1 MPFGF
6 RRTGG
11 GEDRLDAIEEM
22 IQQMLADDRIVFDLA
37 MSILLDGVDV
47 SGVRKEIKRTDRQ
60 VNQAERDIR
69 RDLVIHASVAGAI
82 DTPAILVYM
91 SIVKDIERIG
101 DYGKNLRDLG
111 RDGVDLSGFPA
122 WHELRTEVSQ
132 MIADTAEVFAARDED
147 RARQLLL
154 RGDEL
159 LTGFDRSVSVLVR
172 GEDVRP
178 HPVGRALALRYVKR
192 IVAHLTNVLS
202 AVVMP
207 IEQLDYFDE
216 DVLDRS

>member
-6 RRTGG
+6 KRSGA
-11 GEDRLDAIEEM
+11 GEDRLDAIEATV
-22 IQQMLADDRIVFDLA
+22 QGMLADARVVFDLA

-47 SGVRKEIKRTDRQ
+47 SGVKKDIKRTDRQ
-60 VNQAERDIR
+60 VNQAEREIR
-69 RDLVIHASVAGAI
+69 RDLVVHASVAGAI
-82 DTPAILVYM
+82 DTPAILIYM
-91 SIVKDIERIG
+91 SIIKDIERIG

-111 RDGVDLSGFPA
+111 RDGVVLSAFPA

-132 MIADTAEVFAARDED
+132 MIADTAEVFAARDEE
-147 RARQLLL
+147 RATRLLV

-159 LTGFDRSVSVLVR
+159 LTGFDQSVSALVR
-172 GEDVRP
+172 GEDDRP
-178 HPVGRALALRYVKR
+178 HQVGRALALRYVKR

-207 IEQLDYFDE
+207 IDQLDYFDE
-216 DVLDRS
+216 DLLDRD